1 MRFRVEVRQI
11 KREGEDLDSLIRWIA
26 RSFGLASD
34 RGNNTCLNI
43 LKELLL
49 EFKRKG
55 FVTSQELAQS
65 LNLSREIV
73 NYHLRTLM
81 ACGLIYRERNRYYL
95 RGRTLRESIEELER
109 DIERILINIKDIAE
123 SIDKILGLY

>member
-1 MRFRVEVRQI
+1 
-11 KREGEDLDSLIRWIA
+11 
-26 RSFGLASD
+26 
-34 RGNNTCLNI
+34 
-43 LKELLL
+43 
-49 EFKRKG
+49 
-55 FVTSQELAQS
+55 
-65 LNLSREIV
+65 
-73 NYHLRTLM
+73 M